1 MTPPITIRIARLV
14 VEALSRAD
22 AEATAAAF
30 RTELAR
36 LAAEGRLPSAPPHA
50 PALCTLN
57 AYTPAGRGREASAL
71 LAPRAPFHSIEQGRV
86 VR

>member
-1 MTPPITIRIARLV
+1 MTPPITIRIARFV
-14 VEALSRAD
+14 IEAPTRAD
-22 AEATAAAF
+22 AETTAGAF

-36 LAAEGRLPSAPPHA
+36 LAAKGRLPSAPPHA
-50 PALCTLN
+50 QAPRTLN

-71 LAPRAPFHSIEQGRV
+71 LAPRPAVRGQGRG